1 MGSWRA
7 ACSSKCLET
16 KHALHTHTHT
26 HTHTASEETMSKAV
40 KQMEAG
46 LQKIKTE
53 LKQHNKPQDRSDKF
67 AEKMKVNEVATQ
79 CQYGR

>member
-1 MGSWRA
+1 MHMH
-7 ACSSKCLET
+7 ACT
-16 KHALHTHTHT
+16 AHMHTHT

-79 CQYGR
+79 CQCGR

>member
-1 MGSWRA
+1 
-7 ACSSKCLET
+7 
-16 KHALHTHTHT
+16 
-26 HTHTASEETMSKAV
+26 MSKAV

-67 AEKMKVNEVATQ
+67 AEKMKVNEVAHK
-79 CQYGR
+79 CQYGRQFVLPEKMKVKVTGKLSTQAQ